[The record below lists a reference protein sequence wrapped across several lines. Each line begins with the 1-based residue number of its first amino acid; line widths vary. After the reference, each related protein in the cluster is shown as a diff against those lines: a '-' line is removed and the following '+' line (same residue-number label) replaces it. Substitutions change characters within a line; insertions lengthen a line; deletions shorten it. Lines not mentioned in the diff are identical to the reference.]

1 MRIFLNI
8 VSGLL
13 VLIGVG
19 WFLQG
24 INVLPG
30 SIMSG
35 QIQWAVYGSIAF
47 VVGIG
52 LLVFANR
59 GKDSLP
65 KK

>member
-1 MRIFLNI
+1 MNIFLRI
-8 VSGLL
+8 IAVLL
-13 VLIGVG
+13 TLIGIG

-35 QIQWAVYGSIAF
+35 QIQWALYGGIAF

-59 GKDSLP
+59 RKDSSS